1 MADWLFDQGPN
12 VAAVTC
18 RAVIEGAPILTV
30 IHYTDDHSWAFM
42 DGVTWQTEE
51 GRLVAMKTILRLDP
65 SVAEVADLPPG
76 WKAQRTSVGS
86 PWKRMPA
93 PGC

>member
-1 MADWLFDQGPN
+1 MADRLFDQGPN

-18 RAVIEGAPILTV
+18 RAVMEGAPILTV

-51 GRLVAMKTILRLDP
+51 GRLVAMKTILWLDP